1 MATLILHPGK
11 EKSVLR
17 RHPWLFSGAV
27 AQLDGRARPGDTV
40 DVVSHEGRPLGRAAW
55 SPASQIRARIW
66 SFDAAESIDH
76 AFFKRRVAASVARRN
91 ALPELAGQQGLRLI
105 HAESDGLPGVIAD
118 RYGDTVVLQL
128 TTAGADKWRGAIAD
142 SLLKATGC
150 ARIYERS
157 DVEVRK
163 LEGLEAVTG
172 WLRNTPLPPGG
183 GGAGGEGEPLVI
195 VENGIRMA
203 VDIVGGHKTGFY
215 LDQRENRRRV
225 AELARG
231 RRVLN
236 CFCYTA
242 GFSLQALAGGAREV
256 VSVDSSGPALAT
268 AQRNLALNP
277 QLDAAR
283 AIWRE
288 ADVFAELR
296 SLRAAGER
304 FDLVILDPPKFAN
317 TAAHAERAARAYKDI
332 NLLGLQLLAAGG
344 LLMTYSCSGGIGAE
358 LFARILAGA
367 ALDAGRSTKMRRAS
381 CSTCTAP
388 PTIRWTWLSPRAT
401 TSRACCCRWIEKLC
415 LRPRRRR
422 YPLRTAPALRRYF
435 FFASS

>member
-1 MATLILHPGK
+1 MATLTLNPGK

-17 RHPWLFSGAV
+17 RHPWLFSGAI

-40 DVVSHEGRPLGRAAW
+40 DVASHEGRPLARAAW
-55 SPASQIRARIW
+55 SPASQIRARVW
-66 SFDAAESIDH
+66 SFDPAEPIDH
-76 AFFKRRVAASVARRN
+76 AFFKRRVAASVARRA

-118 RYGDTVVLQL
+118 RYSDTVVVQL

-142 SLLKATGC
+142 SLHKATGC
-150 ARIYERS
+150 VRIYERS

-172 WLRNTPLPPGG
+172 WIH
-183 GGAGGEGEPLVI
+183 GAAGEEEPVI
-195 VENGIRMA
+195 AENGVKMT

-215 LDQRENRRRV
+215 LDQRDNRRRV
-225 AELARG
+225 AELARE

-256 VSVDSSGPALAT
+256 LSLDSSGPALAT

-277 QLDAAR
+277 QLDKSR
-283 AIWRE
+283 ALWRE

-296 SLRAAGER
+296 TLRAAGER
-304 FDLVILDPPKFAN
+304 YDLIILDPPKFAH
-317 TAAHAERAARAYKDI
+317 TAAQAERAGRAYKDI
-332 NLLGLQLLAAGG
+332 NLQALQLLAPGG
-344 LLMTYSCSGGIGAE
+344 LLMTYSCSGGVSAE
-358 LFARILAGA
+358 LFQRIVAGA
-367 ALDAGRSTKMRRAS
+367 ALDAGR
-381 CSTCTAP
+381 TARVVQHLHGAADHP
-388 PTIRWTWLSPRAT
+388 VDLAFPEGEYL
-401 TSRACCCRWIEKLC
+401 KGL
-415 LRPRRRR
+415 L
-422 YPLRTAPALRRYF
+422 LQVD
-435 FFASS
+435 

>member
-142 SLLKATGC
+142 SLHKATGC

-172 WLRNTPLPPGG
+172 WLRNAPLPPGG

-195 VENGIRMA
+195 DENGVRMA

-367 ALDAGRSTKMRRAS
+367 ALDAGRNARIVQHLHGAADHPVDLAFPEGEYLKG
-381 CSTCTAP
+381 
-388 PTIRWTWLSPRAT
+388 L
-401 TSRACCCRWIEKLC
+401 L
-415 LRPRRRR
+415 LQVD
-422 YPLRTAPALRRYF
+422 
-435 FFASS
+435 

>member
-1 MATLILHPGK
+1 MATLTLHPGK

-27 AQLDGRARPGDTV
+27 AQFDGRARPGDTV
-40 DVVSHEGRPLGRAAW
+40 DVVSHQGRPLARAAW
-55 SPASQIRARIW
+55 SPASQIRARVW
-66 SFDAAESIDH
+66 SFDAEENIDH
-76 AFFKRRVAASVARRN
+76 AFFKRRVAAAVARRA
-91 ALPELAGQQGLRLI
+91 ALPELNGQLSGQQGLRLI

-118 RYGDTVVLQL
+118 RYGDTVVVQL

-142 SLLKATGC
+142 SLQKATGC

-157 DVEVRK
+157 DVEMRS

-172 WLRNTPLPPGG
+172 WLH
-183 GGAGGEGEPLVI
+183 GEASGTELVI
-195 VENGIRMA
+195 EENGVNMA
-203 VDIVGGHKTGFY
+203 VDFVAGHKTGFY

-225 AELARG
+225 AELACG

-277 QLDAAR
+277 RLDASR

-296 SLRAAGER
+296 ALRAAGER
-304 FDLVILDPPKFAN
+304 YDLIILDPPKFAN
-317 TAAHAERAARAYKDI
+317 TAAHADRAARAYKDI
-332 NLLGLQLLAAGG
+332 NLVALQLLAPGG
-344 LLMTYSCSGGIGAE
+344 LLMTYSCSGGVNAE
-358 LFARILAGA
+358 LFQKIVAGA
-367 ALDAGRSTKMRRAS
+367 ALDAGASTGMAARIVQRLQGAADHPVDLAFPEGEYLKG
-381 CSTCTAP
+381 
-388 PTIRWTWLSPRAT
+388 L
-401 TSRACCCRWIEKLC
+401 L
-415 LRPRRRR
+415 LQVD
-422 YPLRTAPALRRYF
+422 
-435 FFASS
+435 